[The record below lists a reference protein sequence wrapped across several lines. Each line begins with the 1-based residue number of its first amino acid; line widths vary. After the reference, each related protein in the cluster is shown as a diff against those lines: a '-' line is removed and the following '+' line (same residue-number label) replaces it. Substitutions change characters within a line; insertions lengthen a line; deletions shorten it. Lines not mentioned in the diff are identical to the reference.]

1 MWSPDTNEYAL
12 TGRKISG
19 AIKRTGPLPL
29 KLLLFSLP
37 LLFALSVAG
46 RGFSAVVLD
55 RVVAVVNEEAITW
68 TELYRAMEFE
78 MSNSSPGLTDEE
90 KRELFRKKEAEFLES
105 MIDERLQLQEARKLG
120 IKVGPEEVDRAI
132 EGIRKKISMDEET
145 FQRAIRKEGFT
156 PDDYRE
162 MIHDQIVIGRLVE
175 REVRG
180 KIKPSE
186 EETPGGAGGEGGVY
200 YGLSQIFFSLTEGG
214 DIESLSGRIAEVM
227 AGLSNGVDFAELA
240 ARHSEGPAAQRGG
253 ELGFVPKGQLA
264 REFVEALEGLRP
276 GEVSRPFRSRQG
288 VHIVKLNARKDPSE
302 LVKEKLFGREYE
314 NWLRGL
320 REKSFIEIRLD

>member
-1 MWSPDTNEYAL
+1 MWNPDTNECAL
-12 TGRKISG
+12 KDRKTTG
-19 AIKRTGPLPL
+19 AIKRPGPLPL
-29 KLLLFSLP
+29 KLLLLSLT
-37 LLFALSVAG
+37 LLLALSVAG
-46 RGFSAVVLD
+46 QGFSAIVLD

-78 MSNSSPGLTDEE
+78 MSNSSPGLTEE
-90 KRELFRKKEAEFLES
+90 KKRELFRKREAEFLER

-132 EGIRKKISMDEET
+132 EGIREKISMDEET
-145 FQRAIRKEGFT
+145 FRRAIREEGFT
-156 PDDYRE
+156 PEDYRE
-162 MIHDQIVIGRLVE
+162 MIHDQIVMGRLVE
-175 REVRG
+175 REVRS

-186 EETPGGAGGEGGVY
+186 EEAPGAGGAGGVY
-200 YGLSQIFFSLTEGG
+200 YGLSQIFFSLDEGE

-240 ARHSEGPAAQRGG
+240 ARHSEGPAAQGGG
-253 ELGFVPKGQLA
+253 ELGFVPKSQLA

-288 VHIVKLNARKDPSE
+288 VHIVKLNARRDTSE
-302 LVKEKLFGREYE
+302 LVKEKVFVREYE

-320 REKSFIEIRLD
+320 REKSFIELRLD